1 MPTLELMIFLFG
13 VAFATIGATG
23 YAIFGPL
30 TCRHLTDRGVAHE
43 MDGSSLSPTGLLW
56 ILRGRYREHADRNLR
71 QLALPARI
79 MLCLI
84 IAGIAL
90 LLIRFA
96 LAYLI

>member
-1 MPTLELMIFLFG
+1 MSVLELMVFLFG

-30 TCRHLTDRGVAHE
+30 TCRHLADRGLANQ
-43 MDGSSLSPTGLLW
+43 MDGSSLSPNGLLW
-56 ILRGRYREHADRNLR
+56 LLRGRYREHDDPNLR

-79 MLCLI
+79 MLWLI
-84 IAGIAL
+84 VVGLAL

-96 LAYLI
+96 LAHLS